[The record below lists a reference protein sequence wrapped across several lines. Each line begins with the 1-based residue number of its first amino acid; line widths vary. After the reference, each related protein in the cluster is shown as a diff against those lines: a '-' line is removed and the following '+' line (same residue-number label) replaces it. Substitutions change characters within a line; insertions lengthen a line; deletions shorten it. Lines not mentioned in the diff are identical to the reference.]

1 MVGRSTRPATGLAT
15 VTRVKLAVVGKGGAG
30 KSVIAGTMAR
40 LIARGG
46 TRVLA
51 LDSDLLPG
59 LSISLGSGP
68 EPAEPP
74 LNDAVEKDENG
85 RWRLKKGV
93 GPVRAV
99 QRYAIEA
106 PDGVRM
112 LQMGKTPRDGVASIM
127 GSINAFYRVVHR
139 LPGARAFNDWT
150 FIGDLPAGPRQAAYN
165 WAPYAEKYVVVVQPG
180 AQSALTARRVAR
192 ILRQRG
198 GADIV
203 LVANRVRSQRDIRH
217 VEKLIGEPVFT
228 SLPFDDRVATA
239 ERLGIAPIEYAPGSP
254 AVLAIERLA
263 AALSDG

>member
-1 MVGRSTRPATGLAT
+1 M
-15 VTRVKLAVVGKGGAG
+15 KLAVVGKGGAG

-40 LIARGG
+40 LIAREG

-74 LNDAVEKDENG
+74 LNHAVEKDENG
-85 RWRLKKGV
+85 RWRLRKGV

-99 QRYAIEA
+99 QRYGTDA

-112 LQMGKTPRDGVASIM
+112 LQLGKAPEEGIAPIM
-127 GSINAFYRVVHR
+127 GSVNAFYRIVHR
-139 LPGARAFNDWT
+139 LPGAKAFEDWT

-165 WAPYAEKYVVVVQPG
+165 WAPYAQKYVVVVQPG
-180 AQSALTARRVAR
+180 SQSALTARRVVR

-198 GADIV
+198 GAEIV
-203 LVANRVRSQRDIRH
+203 LVANRVRGRSDVRH

-228 SLPFDDRVATA
+228 SLPHDERVAAA
-239 ERLGIAPIEYAPGSP
+239 ERQGVAPIDYAPDSP
-254 AVLAIERLA
+254 AITAIEGLVGALA
-263 AALSDG
+263 DR

>member
-1 MVGRSTRPATGLAT
+1 
-15 VTRVKLAVVGKGGAG
+15 VKLAVVGKGGAG

-40 LIARGG
+40 LLARDGA
-46 TRVLA
+46 RVLA

-59 LSISLGSGP
+59 LSISIGSGP

-74 LNDAVEKDENG
+74 LNDAVERDENG
-85 RWRLKKGV
+85 RWRFKKGI
-93 GPVRAV
+93 GAVRAV
-99 QRYAIEA
+99 QRYATDA

-112 LQMGKTPRDGVASIM
+112 LQIGKTPQEGVASIM

-139 LPGARAFNDWT
+139 LPNARAFSDWT

-165 WAPYAEKYVVVVQPG
+165 WAPYAQKYVVVVQPG

-198 GADIV
+198 GADVV
-203 LVANRVRSQRDIRH
+203 LIANRVRNQRDVRH

-228 SLPFDDRVATA
+228 SLPHDERVATA
-239 ERLGIAPIEYAPGSP
+239 ERLGIAPIDYAPDAP
-254 AVLAIERLA
+254 AIRAIERLVGELA
-263 AALSDG
+263 GERR

>member
-1 MVGRSTRPATGLAT
+1 
-15 VTRVKLAVVGKGGAG
+15 VKVAVVGKGGAG

-40 LIARGG
+40 LVGRSGA
-46 TRVLA
+46 RVLA

-68 EPAEPP
+68 EPEEPP
-74 LNDAVEKDENG
+74 LNHAVEKDENG

-99 QRYAIEA
+99 QRYSTPA
-106 PDGVRM
+106 PDGVRL
-112 LQMGKTPRDGVASIM
+112 LQMGKTTREGIAPIM
-127 GSINAFYRVVHR
+127 GSVNAFYRVVHR
-139 LPGARAFNDWT
+139 LPGTPAFAGWT

-198 GADIV
+198 GADV
-203 LVANRVRSQRDIRH
+203 LLIANRVKGKRDVQH
-217 VEKLIGEPVFT
+217 VEKLIGEPVFA
-228 SLPFDDRVATA
+228 SLPHDDRVARA
-239 ERLGIAPIEYAPGSP
+239 ERLGVAPIDYAPDSP
-254 AVLAIERLA
+254 SVAAIEGLVGELA
-263 AALSDG
+263 RR